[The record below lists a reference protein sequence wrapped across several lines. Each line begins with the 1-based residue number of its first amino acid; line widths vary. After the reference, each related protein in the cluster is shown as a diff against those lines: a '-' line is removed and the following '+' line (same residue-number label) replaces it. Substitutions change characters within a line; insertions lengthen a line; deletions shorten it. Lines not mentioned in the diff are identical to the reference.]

1 MSIGTTVGL
10 SPSAQGSVAGVL
22 ALGSGVVQDETVRTG
37 PQGVLELKFLDG
49 THLGLDRASAVK
61 LDRFVYSVSKTGDQV
76 VLRLTRGAFR
86 FATGSLPKAS
96 YKIETPLAS
105 IGVRGTVLS
114 IETGARATRVTLEH
128 GGALV
133 CSRRGSRQ
141 CAELDRT
148 NHSVIV
154 GPDGR
159 LTRTKTAV
167 RLSLLCQQL
176 GSSSTLCSGRQKRA
190 SLNRDEGV
198 ILASERPPTR
208 SSPGP
213 QPGPDLDPRPAP
225 DLDPRPGRHPARN
238 LLPAPTIPG
247 TTRPSDPPA
256 SSRAREVS
264 GIMGR
269 PGSPGTIKL

>member
-1 MSIGTTVGL
+1 M
-10 SPSAQGSVAGVL
+10 L

-198 ILASERPPTR
+198 ILASERPPTISSPR
-208 SSPGP
+208 PQPGPGPGPSPGPGPGPSPGPSPGP
-213 QPGPDLDPRPAP
+213 QPSSRPNN
-225 DLDPRPGRHPARN
+225 PGNNKAVGSAGEQPGKGGFGN
-238 LLPAPTIPG
+238 NG
-247 TTRPSDPPA
+247 TTGK
-256 SSRAREVS
+256 SRNH
-264 GIMGR
+264 
-269 PGSPGTIKL
+269 